1 MKLQMLTICLNILQ
15 QRMLSQLSLAEKWLR
30 FIESWTGAEY
40 HCSSSRWFLS
50 IIVTGLFTSTTA
62 DMDPSSQTNK
72 VLNAV
77 AISGAG
83 QKSFLHHFVSYL
95 LICHTDLTFASFL
108 IVVLN
113 IISWMLMITAIA
125 LGKFYHHD
133 ILVSYNPYWY
143 CDLFQLWSPAQGLN
157 IWISVQ

>member
-1 MKLQMLTICLNILQ
+1 MKLQMVTICLNILQ
-15 QRMLSQLSLAEKWLR
+15 QRMLSQLSIAKKRLR

-40 HCSSSRWFLS
+40 HCSSSRWVRS
-50 IIVTGLFTSTTA
+50 IIVTGLFTSTTT
-62 DMDPSSQTNK
+62 DMDPSSQTKNK

-77 AISGAG
+77 TISGAG
-83 QKSFLHHFVSYL
+83 QKSFLHHFVCYL
-95 LICHTDLTFASFL
+95 PICHTDLTFASFL

-133 ILVSYNPYWY
+133 ILYFNICSLLSYNPY
-143 CDLFQLWSPAQGLN
+143 
-157 IWISVQ
+157 